1 MSYEQQ
7 DCPRQRCQRA
17 HRHFRPA
24 VLLWMRRWRTE
35 AEGWAV
41 ANVLLQAVSWASR
54 ASPQSELDWQPGSS
68 ILAGGSESVRVSV
81 GGAFRCL
88 DLDLHPLD
96 LGSNLQ
102 ELSLPPQVF

>member
-1 MSYEQQ
+1 MCYSKLSVGLPE
-7 DCPRQRCQRA
+7 P
-17 HRHFRPA
+17 HPK
-24 VLLWMRRWRTE
+24 
-35 AEGWAV
+35 
-41 ANVLLQAVSWASR
+41 
-54 ASPQSELDWQPGSS
+54 SELDWQPGSS
-68 ILAGGSESVRVSV
+68 ILAGGSVSVWVSV